1 MPEST
6 FASPLKNLEMITPSF
21 KPLEISFPLPKAPH
35 TTLQAHLTFLATA
48 TTLFL
53 TTIAP
58 GESASTL
65 ASMGSFVYA
74 MPDVSA

>member
-1 MPEST
+1 MY
-6 FASPLKNLEMITPSF
+6 PSS
-21 KPLEISFPLPKAPH
+21 KPLELSFPHPKASH
-35 TTLQAHLTFLATA
+35 IILHAHLTFLATS

-53 TTIAP
+53 TTTAV

-65 ASMGSFVYA
+65 APMGSFVYA

>member
-1 MPEST
+1 MMYPTS
-6 FASPLKNLEMITPSF
+6 
-21 KPLEISFPLPKAPH
+21 KPLELSFPLPKAPN
-35 TTLQAHLTFLATA
+35 TLLQAHLTFLTTV

-53 TTIAP
+53 TTTVL

-65 ASMGSFVYA
+65 APMGSFVYA

>member
-1 MPEST
+1 MY
-6 FASPLKNLEMITPSF
+6 PSS
-21 KPLEISFPLPKAPH
+21 KPLELSFPHPKAPH
-35 TTLQAHLTFLATA
+35 TILQAHLTFLATS

-53 TTIAP
+53 TTTAV

-65 ASMGSFVYA
+65 APMGSFVYA

>member
-1 MPEST
+1 MY
-6 FASPLKNLEMITPSF
+6 PSS
-21 KPLEISFPLPKAPH
+21 KPLELSFPYPKAPH
-35 TTLQAHLTFLATA
+35 IILQAHLTFLATS

-53 TTIAP
+53 TTTAV

-65 ASMGSFVYA
+65 APMGSFVYA